1 MAYRSLRDF
10 LDRLERAGELVR
22 VPEPVD
28 LRLDMA
34 ALADRAAKQGGPAF
48 LFERPSS
55 GVMPVAMN
63 LFGTRRRA
71 AWALSC

>member
-34 ALADRAAKQGGPAF
+34 ALADRAAKQ
-48 LFERPSS
+48 
-55 GVMPVAMN
+55 
-63 LFGTRRRA
+63 
-71 AWALSC
+71 